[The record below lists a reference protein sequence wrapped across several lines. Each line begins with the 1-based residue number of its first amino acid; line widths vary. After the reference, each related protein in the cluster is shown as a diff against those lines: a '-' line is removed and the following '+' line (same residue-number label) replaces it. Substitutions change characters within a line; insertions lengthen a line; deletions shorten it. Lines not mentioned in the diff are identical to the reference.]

1 MNFTSGEALSL
12 KRDPIPG
19 DDRSG
24 WKETYHLDVMATDGT
39 RTHWVRVEPNQ
50 TRTHVLKFYPHPHP
64 HPHLG
69 IHIVPYPHPPG

>member
-24 WKETYHLDVMATDGT
+24 WKETYHLDVMATDGYYSL
-39 RTHWVRVEPNQ
+39 RSLIEN
-50 TRTHVLKFYPHPHP
+50 VLSN
-64 HPHLG
+64 
-69 IHIVPYPHPPG
+69 